1 MLPLR
6 PEIWRERQSESQRL
20 SDSGVLYWGTGF
32 SCAASVPE
40 VGGLE
45 CEAMHPF
52 VATSFAAGFANRELG
67 SRATVQKMMA

>member
-40 VGGLE
+40 VGGIG
-45 CEAMHPF
+45 
-52 VATSFAAGFANRELG
+52 V
-67 SRATVQKMMA
+67 